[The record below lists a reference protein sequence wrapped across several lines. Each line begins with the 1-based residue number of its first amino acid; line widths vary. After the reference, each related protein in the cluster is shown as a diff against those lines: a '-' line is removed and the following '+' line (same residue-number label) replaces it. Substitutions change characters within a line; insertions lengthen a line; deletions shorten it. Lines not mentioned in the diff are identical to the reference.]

1 MKILIITVLMLTGIS
16 FADVEVD
23 TWIMPIKVYYAD
35 QTSELVWIEH
45 SPNGFYYQNR
55 ETIGFDTRPLPGKN
69 VLFLNKFGSS
79 TTLRASEKLYKLSDG
94 YECLIATKKIAL
106 DKAILVEIVV
116 TDSLQPIG
124 IWGSRFVDGAGA
136 TALLEKK
143 PLFTDLIVTE
153 QDAAYNAQHVYCF
166 DAAFTKKQIRTL
178 FEKDGLNSPQLK
190 KAIEEGRVVFVEEVT
205 P

>member
-1 MKILIITVLMLTGIS
+1 MKTLILTVLMLTTIS

-23 TWIMPIKVYYAD
+23 TWILPVKVYYAD

-45 SPNGFYYQNR
+45 SPNGFYNQNR
-55 ETIGFDTRPLPGKN
+55 DAIGFDTRPLPGKN

-79 TTLRASEKLYKLSDG
+79 TTLRASEKLYKLPDG
-94 YECLIATKKIAL
+94 FECLIATKTIAL
-106 DKAILVEIVV
+106 DKAVLVEIVV

-124 IWGSRFVDGAGA
+124 IWGTRFVDGAGGA
-136 TALLEKK
+136 ALIEKK

-166 DAAFTKKQIRTL
+166 DAAFTKKQLRSL
-178 FEKDGLNSPQLK
+178 YEKGGLDNPQLK